1 MKKTFSW
8 KNISSCLL
16 ALASFVVL
24 SVPVIVYSVLR
35 IGSKDKDT
43 TFDDA
48 ELVGLWA
55 RTIASMNSTFN
66 CLIFYWKN
74 KILRLEG
81 MKVIKSLK
89 IRRKV
94 ES

>member
-1 MKKTFSW
+1 M
-8 KNISSCLL
+8 
-16 ALASFVVL
+16 FVF
-24 SVPVIVYSVLR
+24 VYSVLR

-74 KILRLEG
+74 KILLTEG
-81 MKVIKSLK
+81 IKIIKSIK
-89 IRRKV
+89 IRGKV

>member
-1 MKKTFSW
+1 M
-8 KNISSCLL
+8 
-16 ALASFVVL
+16 VL
-24 SVPVIVYSVLR
+24 SVPAFVYTALS

-43 TFDDA
+43 TFNDA
-48 ELVGLWA
+48 DFVGLWA

-74 KILRLEG
+74 KILRTEG
-81 MKVIKSLK
+81 MKIIKSIK
-89 IRRKV
+89 IRGKV